1 MQQLLEAPIIS
12 AEEEVENM
20 PEVGT
25 LLTNTQADYLVSD
38 GKVLVSP
45 QPLVEDGRA
54 VRFNPQAMTEG
65 TPYPFMMSNCWFVAM
80 KRPEGHIDFFV
91 VQ

>member
-1 MQQLLEAPIIS
+1 MLQL
-12 AEEEVENM
+12 AEEEVENTAGM
-20 PEVGT
+20 
-25 LLTNTQADYLVSD
+25 LLTKTQSYLVSSD
-38 GKVLVSP
+38 GMAQPSP
-45 QPLVEDGRA
+45 KPFVEDGRA

-65 TPYPFMMSNCWFVAM
+65 TPYPFMMSDSWFIAM